1 MVKLQFSNTCR
12 VLPLKKEAQEKDQAM
27 RAAAASNFK
36 SMLRDR
42 GDITASSRWSKV
54 GSYNDMMYNFLLNW
68 HYDMIYILGNT
79 LIETMYIPLNKGMIN
94 KKYIASKKERVSII
108 NIRKSSKEINRLW
121 YPHF

>member
-12 VLPLKKEAQEKDQAM
+12 VLPLKKEAQAKDQAM

-54 GSYNDMMYNFLLNW
+54 GSYDNMLYNILLNW

-79 LIETMYIPLNKGMIN
+79 
-94 KKYIASKKERVSII
+94 
-108 NIRKSSKEINRLW
+108 
-121 YPHF
+121 